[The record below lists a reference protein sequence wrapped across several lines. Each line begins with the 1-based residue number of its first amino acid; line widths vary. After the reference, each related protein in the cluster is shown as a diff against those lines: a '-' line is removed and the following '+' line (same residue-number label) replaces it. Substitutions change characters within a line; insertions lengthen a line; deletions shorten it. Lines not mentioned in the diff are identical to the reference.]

1 MLCGRAHTPCC
12 PHRRSGGIWGLVRWV
27 SQKADGAE
35 GWDDSWVRLL
45 HMSTA
50 LRRETRSLL
59 GTRPRLPAVAP
70 SPPARV
76 GERRSERV
84 AALAVAATVGEGD
97 GGHVSSAGSAAE
109 SSDGEEA
116 GSGGASDEATTQG
129 QAAVEEVLQ
138 WKRSRGKLWG
148 LVRWEPDA
156 VLGEHPVEWKEERA
170 LGSHW
175 VAIGRAAVRGSSR
188 RRTSAVGG
196 GAPSDRSSAAAARR
210 SAQDEAATK
219 VVAQALAERK
229 ARDRRAVGRSARAT
243 IAGEKRGATSAGG
256 GEGGRP
262 RTRASQGVGVGG
274 VKRGCGAGSPS
285 GGAIAARAA
294 EEEEARVSR
303 TSRAAGPKRR
313 LWRDVA

>member
-1 MLCGRAHTPCC
+1 MEGVLEARQA
-12 PHRRSGGIWGLVRWV
+12 GGIWGLVRWV

-45 HMSTA
+45 HMSA
-50 LRRETRSLL
+50 ELRRETRSLL

-70 SPPARV
+70 LPPARV

-84 AALAVAATVGEGD
+84 AALAAAATVGEGY

-109 SSDGEEA
+109 SSDGEGS
-116 GSGGASDEATTQG
+116 GSGGACDEATTQG

-138 WKRSRGKLWG
+138 WKRSRCKLWG
-148 LVRWEPDA
+148 LVRWEPDV
-156 VLGEHPVEWKEERA
+156 VLREHPVEWKEERA

-175 VAIGRAAVRGSSR
+175 VAIGRAAVQGSLR

-196 GAPSDRSSAAAARR
+196 GVPSDRSSAAPAAARR
-210 SAQDEAATK
+210 SAQDEEATK
-219 VVAQALAERK
+219 VVAQALAERM
-229 ARDRRAVGRSARAT
+229 ARDRRAVARSARAT

-294 EEEEARVSR
+294 EEEEEARVSR